1 MCLGKYI
8 WVLSLQFCREPKIS
22 CKNFSL
28 LKRKSTKTLI
38 LCIHLPSSAVH
49 PNAQPN
55 RLITSGLLLVTY
67 FNHQEIPQPLSPTIY
82 SESDHFS
89 FIPLPSPWSKPLS
102 SLNCIITTALN
113 QSPCFHSLVSVHSQ
127 NRSQD
132 EYCMSRKQTMSLS
145 MLTLLHWL
153 QTN

>member
-8 WVLSLQFCREPKIS
+8 WVLPLQFCCEPKIS
-22 CKNFSL
+22 YKKLSL
-28 LKRKSTKTLI
+28 LKRKCSKTLI

-67 FNHQEIPQPLSPTIY
+67 FTHLEIPQPLSPTVY

-89 FIPLPSPWSKPLS
+89 SSPLPSFWSQPLS
-102 SLNCIITTALN
+102 SLNCIITTAFN
-113 QSPCFHSLVSVHSQ
+113 KSPCFRFLVSVHSQ

-132 EYCMSRKQTMSLS
+132 EYRMSRKQIMSLS
-145 MLTLLHWL
+145 MLTLLHQF